1 MYIFGHF
8 VDRPHLHLSI
18 HITHHLYSLGTWVS
32 TLNRTNHTIYIK
44 CTCHEQQATTYTLPS
59 KSCNSLSHLPCT
71 TYLPFAIQKL
81 RFGLCF
87 FFLTPL
93 FSTSF
98 SQQNTNSF
106 LWINRTKKKNGGKKQ
121 HQQCIASSV
130 PRSFAYFVFVLLLFF
145 LTL

>member
-32 TLNRTNHTIYIK
+32 TLNRRNHTIYIK

-106 LWINRTKKKNGGKKQ
+106 LWINRTKKKMVEK
-121 HQQCIASSV
+121 SSTSNV
-130 PRSFAYFVFVLLLFF
+130 SLPVFLALLLTSFSFF
-145 LTL
+145 SCFF

>member
-106 LWINRTKKKNGGKKQ
+106 LWINRTKKKMVEK
-121 HQQCIASSV
+121 SSTSNV
-130 PRSFAYFVFVLLLFF
+130 SLPVFLALLLTSFSFF
-145 LTL
+145 SCFF